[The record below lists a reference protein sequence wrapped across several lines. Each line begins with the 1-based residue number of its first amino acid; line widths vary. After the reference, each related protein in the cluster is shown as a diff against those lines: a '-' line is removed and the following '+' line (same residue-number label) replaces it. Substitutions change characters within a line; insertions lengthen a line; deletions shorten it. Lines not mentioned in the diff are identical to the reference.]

1 MHLPK
6 LSAEASLHRSS
17 ASYAGTGAK
26 CSSESI
32 ILSQDPDQQYFPGTY
47 EQSCYGCSFAGD
59 YLMSCWCYD
68 YTGTPQYSTINLF
81 WCRSDI
87 ANCNGQLTCGGC

>member
-1 MHLPK
+1 MNLPK
-6 LSAEASLHRSS
+6 LSAEASLHRSR
-17 ASYAGTGAK
+17 ASYAGTGAR
-26 CSSESI
+26 CSVESI
-32 ILSQDPDQQYFPGTY
+32 TLSQDQQYFPGTY
-47 EQSCYGCSFAGD
+47 EQSCYGCDFAGD

-68 YTGTPQYSTINLF
+68 YSGTPQYSSINLF